1 MNKPRKLR
9 AELEYRVTRAALKKY
24 METLSESIKELD
36 ARAWPTTE
44 TDVEV
49 PAITIVHAA
58 AANTTIVQCRSSWW

>member
-1 MNKPRKLR
+1 MCMIHTL
-9 AELEYRVTRAALKKY
+9 AEKRGAARF
-24 METLSESIKELD
+24 EGIKELD